1 MFIYG
6 FYKVKK
12 EINMSRHFDQA
23 QGLKEYHDPATHEF
37 VFNQTM
43 FRIKD
48 PERTLK
54 FYTEVLGM
62 TLTKR
67 LDFAEMKFTLY
78 FLACIPP
85 ERHSDWSKDNNQR
98 ITQTFGRPAM
108 LELTH
113 NWGDEN
119 DDSVFYHSGNEQP
132 KGFGHIGFSVP
143 DIDVACAR
151 FESLGVEFQKKPND
165 GSMKG
170 IAFIKD
176 PDGYWIE
183 IFTPARLPDLLSK
196 HLK

>member
-1 MFIYG
+1 
-6 FYKVKK
+6 
-12 EINMSRHFDQA
+12 MSRHFDQA
-23 QGLKEYHDPATHEF
+23 EDLTEHHDPATHEF

-62 TLTKR
+62 TLVKR
-67 LDFAEMKFTLY
+67 LDFEDMKFTLY
-78 FLACIPP
+78 FLASIPP
-85 ERHSDWSKDNNQR
+85 EQLNDWSSDKNQR
-98 ITQTFGRPAM
+98 IVQTFSRPAM

-113 NWGDEN
+113 NWGDES
-119 DDSVFYHSGNEQP
+119 DDRVSYHSGNEEP
-132 KGFGHIGFSVP
+132 KGFGHIGFAVP
-143 DIDVACAR
+143 DIDAACER
-151 FESLGVEFQKKPND
+151 FESLGVEFKKKPND

-183 IFTPARLPDLLSK
+183 IFTPARLPDLLG
-196 HLK
+196 